1 MRGFARAPLAAEVV
15 AAGVVAAGVVAVA
28 LGVTGCSIPAGVLGY
43 ESFMD
48 APMGARPTGR
58 LSFRWTRRLA
68 VELEGID
75 GRFLPIE
82 RAVAAMDAA
91 HDRIYVGSSRGYF
104 WSLTGSGA
112 QVYMYQAA
120 GAVGCQPLLDTEA
133 DELYFASD
141 DGVVHALVAS
151 TGELRWRAE
160 IDGAVGRRPI
170 ATDDVVFVVTDG
182 DVVVAYARDSGEALW
197 RYRRDAPEG
206 FYIAEHAGLVLA
218 GRSLITGFTDG
229 AVIALDS
236 RDGHV
241 QWTRETLEDLPAT
254 VSTDAMRFTDVDTT
268 PVIVDGVAYIASF
281 AGGLYALEV
290 GSGSVRWLRREL
302 TGLVGLALA
311 PSGMLI
317 GSSGDLGVVGIDR
330 ETGDTLW
337 TAEVERGAPTA
348 PTVVGDLVIVGET
361 EGGLVSLLAA
371 NGNEVGRL
379 ENGHGFAAPVAID
392 EGLGAV
398 VSNAGALFVFN
409 VR

>member
-1 MRGFARAPLAAEVV
+1 MRERFARAPLAATTLMTMS
-15 AAGVVAAGVVAVA
+15 VA
-28 LGVTGCSIPAGVLGY
+28 LGLSGCGGIPDGLFGY
-43 ESFMD
+43 ERFID
-48 APMGARPTGR
+48 APEGARPTGR
-58 LSFRWTRRLA
+58 LAFRWTRRLA

-82 RAVAAMDAA
+82 RSIAAMDGI
-91 HDRIYVGSSRGYF
+91 HDRIYVGSSRGLF
-104 WSLTGSGA
+104 WALTGTGG

-120 GAVGCQPLLDTEA
+120 GAIGSQPLLDTEQ
-133 DELYFASD
+133 DEIYFASD

-170 ATDDVVFVVTDG
+170 ATEDVLYVVTDG

-229 AVIALDS
+229 AVIALDP

-268 PVIVDGVAYIASF
+268 PVIVGGVAYVASF
-281 AGGLYALEV
+281 AGGLYALDV

-302 TGLVGLALA
+302 VGIVGLAVA
-311 PSGMLI
+311 PGGMLI
-317 GSSGDLGVVGIDR
+317 ASSGDLGVVGVDQD
-330 ETGDTLW
+330 TGDTMW
-337 TAEVERGAPTA
+337 TSPIRRGAPTA
-348 PTVVGDLVIVGET
+348 PTVVGDLVVVGET

-371 NGNEVGRL
+371 NGREVGRL
-379 ENGHGFAAPVAID
+379 ENGHGFAAPVEVD
-392 EGLGAV
+392 EGLGAA
-398 VSNAGALFVFN
+398 VSNAGALFVFA

>member
-1 MRGFARAPLAAEVV
+1 MRRGFATAPLTV
-15 AAGVVAAGVVAVA
+15 ASWLLGLSA
-28 LGVTGCSIPAGVLGY
+28 LGLATLPGCANTPELLGY
-43 ESFMD
+43 ESFID
-48 APMGARPTGR
+48 APPGARPTGR
-58 LSFRWTRRLA
+58 LTFRWTRRLA

-82 RAVAAMDAA
+82 RAVAALDPIRN
-91 HDRIYVGSSRGYF
+91 RIYVGSSRGYF
-104 WSLTGSGA
+104 WSFTGSGS

-120 GAVGCQPLLDTEA
+120 GSIGCQPLLDAER

-170 ATDDVVFVVTDG
+170 ATDDVVYVVTDG

-206 FYIAEHAGLVLA
+206 FYIAEHAGLVLT

-229 AVIALDS
+229 AVIALDP

-241 QWTRETLEDLPAT
+241 QWTRETLEDLPET

-302 TGLVGLALA
+302 TGILGLAAA
-311 PSGMLI
+311 PGGMLI
-317 GSSGDLGVVGIDR
+317 ASSGDLGVVGIDR
-330 ETGDTLW
+330 ATGDTMW
-337 TAEVERGAPTA
+337 SSPIRRGSPTA
-348 PTVVGDLVIVGET
+348 PTVVGDLVVVGET
-361 EGGLVSLLAA
+361 EGGLLSLLVA
-371 NGNEVGRL
+371 NGTEVGRL
-379 ENGHGFAAPVAID
+379 ENGHGFAAAAEIN
-392 EGLGAV
+392 EGLGAA

-409 VR
+409 VH

>member
-1 MRGFARAPLAAEVV
+1 MARSFARKPLAGISLLAGLLLS
-15 AAGVVAAGVVAVA
+15 AAGCASVPSD
-28 LGVTGCSIPAGVLGY
+28 LLGY
-43 ESFMD
+43 DRFID
-48 APMGARPTGR
+48 APESARPTGR
-58 LSFRWTRRLA
+58 LTFRWVRRLA

-82 RAVAAMDAA
+82 RAVAAMDGA

-104 WSLTGSGA
+104 WSLTGAGA

-120 GAVGCQPLLDTEA
+120 GAVGCQPLLDTEQ
-133 DELYFASD
+133 DEIYFASD

-170 ATDDVVFVVTDG
+170 ATADVVYVVTDG
-182 DVVVAYARDSGEALW
+182 DVVVAFARDSGEALW

-229 AVIALDS
+229 AVIALDP

-268 PVIVDGVAYIASF
+268 PVIVDGVAYVASF
-281 AGGLYALEV
+281 AGGLYALDV

-302 TGLVGLALA
+302 TGLVGLAVA
-311 PSGMLI
+311 PGGMLI
-317 GSSGDLGVVGIDR
+317 GSSGDVGVVGIDR
-330 ETGDTLW
+330 ATGDTMW
-337 TAEVERGAPTA
+337 TSRIRRGAPTA
-348 PTVVGDLVIVGET
+348 PTVVGDLVVVGET
-361 EGGLVSLLAA
+361 EGGLISLLAS
-371 NGNEVGRL
+371 NGTEVGRL
-379 ENGHGFAAPVAID
+379 ENGHGFAAPIAID
-392 EGLGAV
+392 ERLGAA
-398 VSNAGALFVFN
+398 VSNAGALFVFAI
-409 VR
+409 R